1 MQLPTTKTI
10 EDMRLSGEAAD
21 EFLVAQAQAG
31 NREAFL
37 ALYQRYITIVYR
49 RLRSR
54 IPPADVEDLAQD
66 IFMGLI
72 HSLGQFKGKAR
83 FSTWLYTIVSR
94 RIADYYRSRQ
104 RKSDGM
110 LSLDDTNAPQI
121 ASSDE
126 LPEDAVLLQKA
137 LGTLPEHYREVL
149 LLRFADDLP
158 FAEIATLKN
167 QSLEAIKSLYRR
179 ALQALKQEMDGDNRE

>member
-1 MQLPTTKTI
+1 MQ
-10 EDMRLSGEAAD
+10 GETAD
-21 EFLVAQAQAG
+21 ETLVAQAQAG

-37 ALYQRYITIVYR
+37 QLYQRYIEVVYR

-72 HSLGQFKGKAR
+72 HSLAQFKGQAR

-110 LSLDDTNAPQI
+110 LSLDDTNTPQI
-121 ASSDE
+121 ASSEE
-126 LPEDAVLLQKA
+126 LPEDTLLLQKA
-137 LGTLPEHYREVL
+137 LGAIPEHYREVL

-158 FAEIATLKN
+158 FAEIASLKN
-167 QSLEAIKSLYRR
+167 QSLEATKSLYRR
-179 ALQALKQEMDGDNRE
+179 ALQALKQQMDGEKS